1 MHLENF
7 FQTFLL
13 MNIRGDAWD
22 LNKILLL
29 SSLILLVKY
38 YENVYDYIL
47 EFYYKKICKQCKI
60 HLEMKVQSLNCRD
73 SSSFI
78 KSYKVL
84 GILYKI
90 NQMKL
95 NITQFEEIAS
105 NNTLFL
111 KNDEDFENINNS
123 HLIPKLK
130 KFKIL
135 DDLFIDITI
144 KSEKHTTKIKNKDDE
159 DDSNKMLEYKIINV
173 NIYSYF
179 HNIDFIKKFVEE
191 AELNYLKFLHK
202 DNETLRIFTSK
213 NSSRSD
219 EDDGFA
225 SLKFKNYKFHTN
237 KTFNN
242 LFFEGKES
250 IIKRIDNYL
259 TNENKYINL
268 GIPHTLGFLFYG
280 IPGTGKTSSIKAIA
294 NYTNRSIISINM
306 KHVYKLE
313 DLVHLFN
320 NSFINGFEIKPEKRI
335 YVFEEI
341 DCYDCFQSRDI
352 VKKDDETKVNE
363 IVEVLNTM
371 NKKKKVEREKISLGQ
386 ILELLDGIVESKDRI
401 CIFTT
406 NHLEK
411 IDKALLRPGR
421 IDMIVEFKK
430 LKKCDIFSLFKLWF
444 DKEIPEKDLK
454 NIKDYCITQADFGK
468 LCFENLNNPRNVINN
483 LIKY

>member
-13 MNIRGDAWD
+13 MNIRGDTWD
-22 LNKILLL
+22 LNKILLF

-60 HLEMKVQSLNCRD
+60 HLEMKVQSLNCHD

-95 NITQFEEIAS
+95 NITQFEEISS

-144 KSEKHTTKIKNKDDE
+144 KSEKHTSKKNE

-213 NSSRSD
+213 NSSLLD
-219 EDDGFA
+219 EDDGFS

-259 TNENKYINL
+259 TNQDKYINL

-313 DLVHLFN
+313 D
-320 NSFINGFEIKPEKRI
+320 
-335 YVFEEI
+335 
-341 DCYDCFQSRDI
+341 
-352 VKKDDETKVNE
+352 
-363 IVEVLNTM
+363 
-371 NKKKKVEREKISLGQ
+371 
-386 ILELLDGIVESKDRI
+386 
-401 CIFTT
+401 
-406 NHLEK
+406 
-411 IDKALLRPGR
+411 
-421 IDMIVEFKK
+421 
-430 LKKCDIFSLFKLWF
+430 
-444 DKEIPEKDLK
+444 
-454 NIKDYCITQADFGK
+454 
-468 LCFENLNNPRNVINN
+468 
-483 LIKY
+483 